1 MKLYELTS
9 NWNQLQMMMEDGVDP
24 SEIEDT
30 LQAIEEAINDKVH
43 NIALVIRNFEAKAKA
58 IKTEEKRLA
67 YRRRS
72 LENNCKS
79 LRNYIEQQ
87 MIAAGKRTIEGT
99 LATVSLQKNQASLK
113 IADDAVIPPEFMIS
127 QEPKVDTTGL
137 KEALKQGMKWDGI
150 TLEQGES
157 VRIQ

>member
-24 SEIEDT
+24 SELADT
-30 LQAIEEAINDKVH
+30 LQAIEEAIDDKVH

-67 YRRRS
+67 DRRKS
-72 LENNCKS
+72 LENNCKG
-79 LRNYIEQQ
+79 LRNYTEQQ
-87 MIAAGKRTIEGT
+87 MIAAGKRKIEGT

-113 IADDAVIPPEFMIS
+113 IADDAVVPPEFMIP
-127 QEPKVDTTGL
+127 QEPKVDATGL

-157 VRIQ
+157 VRIR